1 MAVRGD
7 ITLLH
12 ALIKDEG
19 INRLTESTKPNETF
33 EFEIEPAYFF
43 RWTCDLSFDRL
54 SCERSEPI
62 ASAEDLIDQMLISVI
77 VFNPLLVLFI
87 FLTSKIATC
96 YDATSANDRC

>member
-19 INRLTESTKPNETF
+19 INRLRESTKPNETF

-43 RWTCDLSFDRL
+43 RWTSG
-54 SCERSEPI
+54 
-62 ASAEDLIDQMLISVI
+62 SVI
-77 VFNPLLVLFI
+77 LQIEL
-87 FLTSKIATC
+87 
-96 YDATSANDRC
+96 

>member
-43 RWTCDLSFDRL
+43 RLTSG
-54 SCERSEPI
+54 
-62 ASAEDLIDQMLISVI
+62 SVI
-77 VFNPLLVLFI
+77 LQIEL
-87 FLTSKIATC
+87 
-96 YDATSANDRC
+96 